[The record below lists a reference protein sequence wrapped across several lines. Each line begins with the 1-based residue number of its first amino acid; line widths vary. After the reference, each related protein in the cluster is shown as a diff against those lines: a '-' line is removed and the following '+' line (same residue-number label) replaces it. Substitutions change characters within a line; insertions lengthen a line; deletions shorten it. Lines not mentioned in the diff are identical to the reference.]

1 MASQRNLSLHVQSSR
16 LSLPSAVNLADIIHR
31 AGSPLFHPEGDFSS
45 HDVHTEGTGKKKNRV
60 CAKPQKS
67 KDPNISVK
75 FFFFSVPAVNLV
87 NRQSGQKR
95 KKKMPRGS
103 QTP

>member
-45 HDVHTEGTGKKKNRV
+45 HDVHTEGTGKKKKRV

-67 KDPNISVK
+67 KDPNTSVK
-75 FFFFSVPAVNLV
+75 FFYFFF
-87 NRQSGQKR
+87 
-95 KKKMPRGS
+95 
-103 QTP
+103 